1 MNAKSENA
9 ANPLRQLRKL
19 GQSVWLDDIGRAMLD
34 DGSLAR
40 LIEADGIAGVTSN
53 PAIFAAS
60 INKDPQYQRAI
71 AQLLPK
77 ESSNLALYE
86 TLTIED
92 LRRAA
97 DLFRGD
103 YDDSSGG
110 DGFVSMEVSPH
121 LAYDTAGS
129 LAEAKRLWAQLQRP
143 NAMIKIPGTQAGL
156 AAIRDTIAAGIN
168 VNVTLL
174 FSPERYRAVANAYF
188 DGLEARLAA
197 GHCIAKLASVASFFL
212 SRIDTLVDKQ
222 LDDLTARGQKA
233 AHELRGTAAIA
244 SACRAYAI
252 YEELIATPRW
262 KALAGEGGRPQRLLW
277 ASTSAKDPTYSPV
290 KYVEELI
297 APDTVNTMPL
307 ETINA
312 YRRQGKP
319 ELRLED
325 QIAPAA
331 EVFAG
336 LQRLGIDMAAAA
348 EQLEREGVRK
358 FIEPFDK
365 LQASIEDRRTIQK
378 AG

>member
-1 MNAKSENA
+1 MNAKSETA
-9 ANPLRQLRKL
+9 TNPVLQLRRL

-40 LIEADGIAGVTSN
+40 LIEEDGIAGVTSN
-53 PAIFAAS
+53 PAIFAAA

-71 AQLLPK
+71 AELLPK
-77 ESSNLALYE
+77 EPSNLALYE
-86 TLTIED
+86 TLTLED

-97 DLFRGD
+97 DLFRRD
-103 YDDSSGG
+103 YDGTSGG

-121 LAYDTAGS
+121 LAFDTAGS
-129 LAEAKRLWAQLQRP
+129 LAEAKRLWGLLQRQ
-143 NAMIKIPGTQAGL
+143 NAMIKIPGTEAGL

-174 FSPERYRAVANAYF
+174 FSPDRYRAVANAYF

-197 GHCIAKLASVASFFL
+197 GKTIDQLASVASFFL

-222 LDDLTARGQKA
+222 LDDLTAKGQQA

-252 YEELIATPRW
+252 YEEVIATPRW
-262 KALAGEGGRPQRLLW
+262 KALAGRGGRPQRLLW

-312 YRRQGKP
+312 YRRMGEP
-319 ELRLED
+319 ELRLEE

-336 LQRLGIDMAAAA
+336 LQRLGIDMAGVAG
-348 EQLEREGVRK
+348 QLEREGVRK

-365 LQASIEDRRTIQK
+365 LQASIEERRARQK
-378 AG
+378 VG

>member
-1 MNAKSENA
+1 MNANA
-9 ANPLRQLRKL
+9 DNPLLKLRRL

-71 AQLLPK
+71 AELLPK
-77 ESSNLALYE
+77 EASNIALYE

-97 DLFRGD
+97 DLFRKL
-103 YDDSSGG
+103 YDSTRGG

-121 LAYDTAGS
+121 LAYDTAGTN
-129 LAEAKRLWAQLQRP
+129 AEAKRLWSRLERP
-143 NAMIKIPGTQAGL
+143 NAMIKIPGTEPGL

-174 FSPERYRAVANAYF
+174 FSPDRYRAVANAYF

-197 GHCIAKLASVASFFL
+197 GKPIDSIASVASFFL

-222 LDDLTARGQKA
+222 IDDLASKGNSEARK
-233 AHELRGTAAIA
+233 LRGTAAIA

-252 YEELIATPRW
+252 YEELIASARW
-262 KALAGEGGRPQRLLW
+262 KALESRGARKQRLLW
-277 ASTSAKDPTYSPV
+277 ASTSAKDPTYSPT
-290 KYVEELI
+290 KYVEEII
-297 APDTVNTMPL
+297 APDTVNTMPG
-307 ETINA
+307 ETIKA
-312 YRRQGKP
+312 YRSTGKP
-319 ELRLED
+319 ELRLQP
-325 QIAPAA
+325 QISGAKQI
-331 EVFAG
+331 FSH
-336 LQRLGIDMAAAA
+336 LQGLGIDMAAVA
-348 EQLEREGVRK
+348 EQLEREGVKK

-365 LQASIEDRRTIQK
+365 LQSSIEERRIKLK
-378 AG
+378 AS

>member
-1 MNAKSENA
+1 MNANA
-9 ANPLRQLRKL
+9 DNPLLKLRKL

-71 AQLLPK
+71 AELLPK
-77 ESSNLALYE
+77 EASNIALYE

-97 DLFRGD
+97 DLFRKL
-103 YDDSSGG
+103 YDGTRGG

-121 LAYDTAGS
+121 LAYDTAGTN
-129 LAEAKRLWAQLQRP
+129 AEAKRLWARLERT
-143 NAMIKIPGTQAGL
+143 NAMIKIPGTEPGL

-174 FSPERYRAVANAYF
+174 FAPERYRAVANAYF

-197 GHCIAKLASVASFFL
+197 GKPIDNIASVASFFL

-222 LDDLTARGQKA
+222 LDDLAGKGKTEAKK
-233 AHELRGTAAIA
+233 LRGTAAIA
-244 SACRAYAI
+244 SACQAYAI
-252 YEELIATPRW
+252 YEELIASSRW
-262 KALAGEGGRPQRLLW
+262 KALQSRGARKQRLLW
-277 ASTSAKDPTYSPV
+277 ASTSTKDPTYSPT
-290 KYVEELI
+290 KYVEEII
-297 APDTVNTMPL
+297 APDTVNTMPG
-307 ETINA
+307 ETIKA
-312 YRRQGKP
+312 YRTTGHP
-319 ELRLED
+319 EPRLQPQIPGATQVFSGLR
-325 QIAPAA
+325 
-331 EVFAG
+331 G
-336 LQRLGIDMAAAA
+336 LGIDMAAVAD
-348 EQLEREGVRK
+348 QLEREGVKK

-365 LQASIEDRRTIQK
+365 LQASIEERRIKLK
-378 AG
+378 AS

>member
-9 ANPLRQLRKL
+9 NNPLLQLRKL

-34 DGSLAR
+34 NGSLAR

-53 PAIFAAS
+53 PSIFAAA

-71 AQLLPK
+71 AQLLPQ

-97 DLFRGD
+97 DLFRTD
-103 YDDSSGG
+103 YDGTSGG

-129 LAEAKRLWAQLQRP
+129 LAEAKRLWGLLQRQ
-143 NAMIKIPGTQAGL
+143 NAMIKIPGTEAGL

-174 FSPERYRAVANAYF
+174 FSPDRYRAVANAYF

-197 GHCIAKLASVASFFL
+197 GQPIAQIASVASFFL

-222 LDDLTARGQKA
+222 LDELTARGQKG
-233 AHELRGTAAIA
+233 AHDLRGTAAIA

-252 YEELIATPRW
+252 YEELIASPRW
-262 KALAGEGGRPQRLLW
+262 KALAAKGGRPQRLLW

-312 YRRQGKP
+312 YRTQGKP
-319 ELRLED
+319 ELRLEP
-325 QIAPAA
+325 QIARAA

-336 LQRLGIDMAAAA
+336 LKRLGIDMAALAD
-348 EQLEREGVRK
+348 QLEREGVKK

-365 LQASIEDRRTIQK
+365 LQASLEDRRAKQK
-378 AG
+378 VG